1 MNIMG
6 STLMFRSSFYLFS
19 LGSRPNLSV
28 KITKAGASLQF
39 GWKKR
44 KQRRMKEEK
53 VTAEEETASD
63 SRRVRNQDEVM
74 NKTRNTN
81 RKCESDDKSRDEIK
95 RMKQVC
101 LILSTASSLCLV
113 SVLLLWECATIRSRC
128 DLSKCVNLNFSIP
141 VFIKTPEVF
150 ISLASPEPRSRALGG
165 PFEDDE
171 WRSGATRSRNIFRE
185 VVKIA
190 VVSAHLLLAGFRLG
204 SNWDTSHLKDGEEI
218 FVVLLTGGGKLKRMM
233 SQCFGAHLI

>member
-1 MNIMG
+1 M
-6 STLMFRSSFYLFS
+6 
-19 LGSRPNLSV
+19 PH
-28 KITKAGASLQF
+28 
-39 GWKKR
+39 
-44 KQRRMKEEK
+44 
-53 VTAEEETASD
+53 
-63 SRRVRNQDEVM
+63 
-74 NKTRNTN
+74 
-81 RKCESDDKSRDEIK
+81 
-95 RMKQVC
+95 
-101 LILSTASSLCLV
+101 
-113 SVLLLWECATIRSRC
+113 RC
-128 DLSKCVNLNFSIP
+128 NLSKCVNLNFSIP

-233 SQCFGAHLI
+233 SQCFGAQLI